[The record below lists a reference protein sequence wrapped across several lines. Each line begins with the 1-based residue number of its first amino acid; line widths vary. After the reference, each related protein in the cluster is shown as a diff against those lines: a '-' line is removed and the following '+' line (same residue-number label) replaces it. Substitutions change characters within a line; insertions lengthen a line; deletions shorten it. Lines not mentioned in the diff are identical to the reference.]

1 MSLLE
6 SHCAG
11 EWYRQPLARQDSGKT
26 KRIAENTDGH
36 LLGAFISESYRQ
48 LHSREYKATRN
59 NERICWNSKFLH
71 TFLTAGLNMLDK
83 RRIGGS
89 IRKERKVIPRGLP
102 HHKCMEVEKNAL
114 FLFGPETGFHWS
126 SSETEKVRAFWPCR
140 FVSRCFYFCLWF
152 GTPFTQSAPSLACKF
167 FSVASTFFFF
177 SSFLGGEIGIQIGPD
192 WAAFYRLLQISRKL
206 HRFNNS
212 TIDSE
217 GEGAWKA
224 AGPAWECVFMRGKEN

>member
-177 SSFLGGEIGIQIGPD
+177 PLFWEEKLAFRLVRIGRPFTDSCRYPGSSI
-192 WAAFYRLLQISRKL
+192 A
-206 HRFNNS
+206 S
-212 TIDSE
+212 TT
-217 GEGAWKA
+217 
-224 AGPAWECVFMRGKEN
+224 VL